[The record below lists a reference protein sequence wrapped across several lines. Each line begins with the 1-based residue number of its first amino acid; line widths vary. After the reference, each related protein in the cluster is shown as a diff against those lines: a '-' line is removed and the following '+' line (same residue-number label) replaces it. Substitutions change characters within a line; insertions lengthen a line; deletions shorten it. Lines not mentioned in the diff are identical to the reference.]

1 VCWKQTVPVGGLWWI
16 TVTYVG
22 VPEALLTSTAAWAY
36 VERTVNK
43 RKAATERAKRAMT
56 PNKKATV

>member
-1 VCWKQTVPVGGLWWI
+1 M
-16 TVTYVG
+16 TYVG

-43 RKAATERAKRAMT
+43 RKAATERAKQAMT
-56 PNKKATV
+56 PNKKAMV